1 MKRRMPPMMI
11 CKVKYFDEITD
22 KMNTETLLVSKSD
35 FVETVQEL
43 DYIYGCCL
51 QEILN
56 IFFINDENHIVIS
69 EDIADELRE
78 NAEKDD
84 F

>member
-1 MKRRMPPMMI
+1 MMI
-11 CKVKYFDEITD
+11 CKVKYYDETTD
-22 KMNTETLLVSKSD
+22 KMNTETVLVSKSD
-35 FVETVQEL
+35 FVEAVQEL

-56 IFFINDENHIVIS
+56 IFFINDENHIIIS

-78 NAEKDD
+78 NAEKDN

>member
-1 MKRRMPPMMI
+1 MKRRMPLMMI
-11 CKVKYFDEITD
+11 CKVKYYDETTD
-22 KMNTETLLVSKSD
+22 KMDTKTLLVSKSD

-43 DYIYGCCL
+43 DYIYGSCL

-56 IFFINDENHIVIS
+56 IFYISDENYVVIS
-69 EDIADELRE
+69 DDVADELRE
-78 NAEKDD
+78 NAEKDE